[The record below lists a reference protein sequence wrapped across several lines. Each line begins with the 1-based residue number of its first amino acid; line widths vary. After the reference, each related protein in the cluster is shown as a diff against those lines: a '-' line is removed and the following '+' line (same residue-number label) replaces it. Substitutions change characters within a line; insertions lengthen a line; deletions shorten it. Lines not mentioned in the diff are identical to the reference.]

1 MIRSIIGGAVAAALL
16 SGGAQA
22 APRPP
27 SAAKAAGPTW
37 LVAPTDTGCRVELEL
52 VGSSGAVTPISLIS
66 DGQLVSLR
74 FFKADLPARAF
85 LPIRV
90 DKARYS
96 NLMLRGA
103 DGSGELVLSEETEA
117 ALRKGGLLGVA
128 WLTEEPLSVS
138 LAGSE
143 QGLQDLRVCGAQ
155 TASRHRE
162 RTAVELA
169 ARDRAEA
176 EARAKALNDAQLAA
190 VQAQTAAA
198 EAQRRQVEET
208 AERQRRAEA
217 AAADRLAMETR
228 QRAYEDE
235 RRRAWERQQAYEDEV
250 EERWA
255 PPPPP
260 RPYVRPRYYE
270 RY

>member
-1 MIRSIIGGAVAAALL
+1 M
-16 SGGAQA
+16 
-22 APRPP
+22 
-27 SAAKAAGPTW
+27 
-37 LVAPTDTGCRVELEL
+37 APTDTGCRVELEL

-198 EAQRRQVEET
+198 
-208 AERQRRAEA
+208 
-217 AAADRLAMETR
+217 
-228 QRAYEDE
+228 
-235 RRRAWERQQAYEDEV
+235 
-250 EERWA
+250 
-255 PPPPP
+255 
-260 RPYVRPRYYE
+260 
-270 RY
+270 

>member
-1 MIRSIIGGAVAAALL
+1 MVGA
-16 SGGAQA
+16 SGG
-22 APRPP
+22 
-27 SAAKAAGPTW
+27 
-37 LVAPTDTGCRVELEL
+37 
-52 VGSSGAVTPISLIS
+52 VTPVSLIS

-74 FFKADLPARAF
+74 FFKDDLPARAF

-90 DKARYS
+90 DKTRYS
-96 NLMLRGA
+96 NLMLRGG

-117 ALRKGGLLGVA
+117 ALRKGGVLGVA

-143 QGLQDLRVCGAQ
+143 QGLQDLRICGAQ
-155 TASRHRE
+155 TATRHRE

-169 ARDRAEA
+169 ARDRAAA

-198 EAQRRQVEET
+198 DAQRRQVEET

-255 PPPPP
+255 PPPP
-260 RPYVRPRYYE
+260 RPYVRPRYYD